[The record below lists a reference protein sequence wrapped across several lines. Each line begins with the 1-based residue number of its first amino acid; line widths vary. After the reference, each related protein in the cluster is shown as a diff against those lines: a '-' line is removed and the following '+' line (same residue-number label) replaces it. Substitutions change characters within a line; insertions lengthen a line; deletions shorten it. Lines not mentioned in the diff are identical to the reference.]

1 MTIKELPKHPQLR
14 KEWLQQS
21 KCEACPWYLIC
32 IWIFLFWVILVASFI
47 YNLSAK
53 NRNKSLFW
61 WQCTWLFRDS
71 KTCFVYSYIILAE
84 DVNMSLF
91 FFFFPWLHAAFII
104 PDEYFHKCKPLG
116 RTGLK
121 QKCEGNFLLILFHP
135 GMAEFWVS
143 RPRFLIFFLISLRK
157 GSVKSGKLPLP

>member
-1 MTIKELPKHPQLR
+1 MAVHLTIQRFKNLLCLFLYYPGKGCKH
-14 KEWLQQS
+14 
-21 KCEACPWYLIC
+21 
-32 IWIFLFWVILVASFI
+32 V
-47 YNLSAK
+47 
-53 NRNKSLFW
+53 
-61 WQCTWLFRDS
+61 
-71 KTCFVYSYIILAE
+71 
-84 DVNMSLF
+84 F

-116 RTGLK
+116 RTCLK

-135 GMAEFWVS
+135 GTAEFWVS